1 MALTPI
7 KNGFLGLNR
16 GSMWPQEWD
25 IWLSAILFMI
35 ISYFYMKPLYLL
47 PKSPKSNLKCQLSI
61 EVKKEKFSAFWHFLR
76 SRNLQSLK
84 NKIYFIFYIIIIMNM
99 HRNIKMADFWL
110 KSAFLA
116 TFPSNSVGLKLTLKV
131 IVLENLIQ
139 IIKCPILGV
148 TMKLL
153 IASRIHD

>member
-1 MALTPI
+1 M
-7 KNGFLGLNR
+7 
-16 GSMWPQEWD
+16 
-25 IWLSAILFMI
+25 
-35 ISYFYMKPLYLL
+35 
-47 PKSPKSNLKCQLSI
+47 
-61 EVKKEKFSAFWHFLR
+61 
-76 SRNLQSLK
+76 
-84 NKIYFIFYIIIIMNM
+84 NKY
-99 HRNIKMADFWL
+99 RNIKMADFWL

-116 TFPSNSVGLKLTLKV
+116 AFPTNSVGLKLTLKV

>member
-1 MALTPI
+1 MDSRGWIGVHYDHKYGT
-7 KNGFLGLNR
+7 FDYMLNC
-16 GSMWPQEWD
+16 SWFF
-25 IWLSAILFMI
+25 SH
-35 ISYFYMKPLYLL
+35 FYMELLYLFL
-47 PKSPKSNLKCQLSI
+47 ETPRGTVKCQWI
-61 EVKKEKFSAFWHFLR
+61 VEVLCILTFFKRCS
-76 SRNLQSLK
+76 NLQSSK
-84 NKIYFIFYIIIIMNM
+84 NKWFFIFDVVTIMNKY
-99 HRNIKMADFWL
+99 RNIKMADFWL

-116 TFPSNSVGLKLTLKV
+116 AFPTNSVGLKLTLKV